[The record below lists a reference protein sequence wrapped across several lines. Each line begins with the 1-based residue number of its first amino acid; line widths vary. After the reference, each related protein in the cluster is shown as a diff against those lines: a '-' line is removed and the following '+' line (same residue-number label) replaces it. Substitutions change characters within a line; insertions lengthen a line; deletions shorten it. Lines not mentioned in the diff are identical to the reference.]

1 MIRLARKPS
10 LWVPFFGRIVF
21 AIVCAAAVAAAWYFV
36 WKRHSILIFVLADV
50 IAIGAIWEL
59 IRAWRAFRLGAPVVE
74 IDRQPLTYGDS
85 AQLRVAEAHTKSI
98 AELGAKLIGECYAT
112 SATDISSYR
121 EKKVVLTRCYEEELL
136 RLKPEPGEPLSRLV
150 QVQLPKSP
158 PADGMTWKI
167 VVDAHLK
174 RGVVVEHPYPLHVRE
189 TA

>member
-1 MIRLARKPS
+1 MIRLTRKPS
-10 LWVPFFGRIVF
+10 LWVTFLGRVVF
-21 AIVCAAAVAAAWYFV
+21 LIVCAAAVAAAWYFV

-85 AQLRVAEAHTKSI
+85 AQLRVAEAHPKSI
-98 AELGAKLIGECYAT
+98 AELGVKLIGECYAT

-121 EKKVVLTRCYEEELL
+121 EKKITLTRCYEEELL
-136 RLKPEPGEPLSRLV
+136 RLKPADEPLSRLV
-150 QVQLPKSP
+150 PMHLPKSP
-158 PADGMTWKI
+158 PADGMAWKI

-174 RGVVVEHPYPLHVRE
+174 RGRVVEHPYPLHVRE